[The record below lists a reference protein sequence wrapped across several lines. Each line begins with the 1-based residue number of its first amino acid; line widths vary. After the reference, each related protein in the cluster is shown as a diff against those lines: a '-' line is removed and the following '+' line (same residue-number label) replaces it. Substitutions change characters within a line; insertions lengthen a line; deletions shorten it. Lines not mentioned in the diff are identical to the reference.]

1 MKHNRRHFK
10 CVSKQH
16 KSENVRSF
24 FNKFFFSAL
33 KLAPANVQ
41 KMLSNIHSV
50 PVAMKPSNEEY
61 ATIPATKRQE
71 NKVLCRKSCKDNGR
85 RSKAPELK

>member
-24 FNKFFFSAL
+24 FNKFSFLCASISPGERA
-33 KLAPANVQ
+33 KDAKQYTQCSRGDETVQ
-41 KMLSNIHSV
+41 
-50 PVAMKPSNEEY
+50 
-61 ATIPATKRQE
+61 
-71 NKVLCRKSCKDNGR
+71 
-85 RSKAPELK
+85 